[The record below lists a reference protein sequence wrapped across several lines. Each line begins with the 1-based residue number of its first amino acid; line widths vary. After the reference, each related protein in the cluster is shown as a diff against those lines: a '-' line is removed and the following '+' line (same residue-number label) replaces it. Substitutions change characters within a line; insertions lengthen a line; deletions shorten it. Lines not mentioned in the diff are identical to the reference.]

1 MITAVIF
8 DLDGTLL
15 ETEELKALSY
25 ARAAVE
31 LHPDAVRE
39 EDVLEAFGD
48 LVGLSREEVAA
59 ALVERFG
66 LEEAAG
72 ERIEE
77 FDVEEPWEAFV
88 EVRLQIY
95 EDLLADPDLLLEQ
108 RYPHNIEL
116 LHTLRQEGYRMTL
129 ATMSHRYQ
137 VLQVLDVLG
146 LSEEFELVATRDDV
160 ERGKPD
166 PEIDFLISKKLNVP
180 PQEFLVIEDSPAG
193 VKAAL
198 ATEMAV
204 VAVPTELT
212 RSRFRESEVLDP
224 RWIVDDPDVLGEVV
238 HQRIETVGKEHEE
251 AQVNRKGDQ

>member
-31 LHPDAVRE
+31 LRPDAVRE
-39 EDVLEAFGD
+39 EEVLEAFRD

-66 LEEAAG
+66 LKEAAE
-72 ERIEE
+72 ERMEE
-77 FDVEEPWEAFV
+77 FDVEEPWEALV
-88 EVRLQIY
+88 EIRLQVY
-95 EDLLADPDLLLEQ
+95 EDLLADPDLLLKQ
-108 RYPHNIEL
+108 RYPHNIQL
-116 LHTLRQEGYRMTL
+116 LCDLRYQGYRMTL

-137 VLQVLDVLG
+137 VLDVLDVLG
-146 LSEEFELVATRDDV
+146 LSDAFEMVATRDDV

-166 PEIDFLISKKLNVP
+166 PEIDFLISKKLGIP

-193 VKAAL
+193 VGAAL
-198 ATEMAV
+198 AAEMAV
-204 VAVPTELT
+204 VAVTTELT
-212 RSRFRESEVLDP
+212 RPKFRESEVLDS
-224 RWIVDDPDVLGEVV
+224 RWVVDDPEVLTDVVR
-238 HQRIETVGKEHEE
+238 QRIEAAEKVSG
-251 AQVNRKGDQ
+251 